1 MNLLEIGLAALL
13 ALGGVRSL
21 WYWARRPLQ
30 SADLTD
36 QLLYAIFRTARIT
49 SWFAFAG
56 LFVMYGTEERLSL
69 AAQTRS
75 LRWYLAIP
83 VVLSGLQFATGLL
96 LGRRRPS
103 EPSSE

>member
-1 MNLLEIGLAALL
+1 MSTLEVGLAVLL

-21 WYWARRPLQ
+21 WYWASRPFQ

-36 QLLYAIFRTARIT
+36 QLLYAIFRTARIA
-49 SWFAFAG
+49 SWFGFAG
-56 LFVMYGTEERLSL
+56 LFVLYGTEDRLSL

-83 VVLSGLQFATGLL
+83 VVLSGLQFAAGLL
-96 LGRRRPS
+96 LGRRRASEPPS
-103 EPSSE
+103 E